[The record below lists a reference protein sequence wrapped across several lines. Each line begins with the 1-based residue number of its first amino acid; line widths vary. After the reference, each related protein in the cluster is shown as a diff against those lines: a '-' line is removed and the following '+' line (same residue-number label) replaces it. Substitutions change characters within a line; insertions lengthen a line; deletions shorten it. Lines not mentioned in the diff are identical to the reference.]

1 MCLQPVL
8 PFTAV
13 GDQGDLE
20 LDGVFHFFQND
31 LTYFFLLVLADV
43 EVEFVVYLKDHFAFQ
58 TFFFETVVDAYHRY
72 LDDVGGATLDRGVD
86 RISFGL
92 TAYDGVVRIDV
103 RQVTFAFE
111 YRFDIAFFFCAFD
124 DSVHIFLDAAVC
136 AEIVLDIVF
145 GFSER
150 YSDILRKR
158 IFADTVNYAE
168 IDRLCAS
175 AEFGCHHCFGQS
187 EHLRRRCRVNVPV
200 FDKRTFHVFIVCN
213 VRKHTQF
220 YL

>member
-72 LDDVGGATLDRGVD
+72 LDDVGGATLDGA
-86 RISFGL
+86 L
-92 TAYDGVVRIDV
+92 
-103 RQVTFAFE
+103 
-111 YRFDIAFFFCAFD
+111 IAF
-124 DSVHIFLDAAVC
+124 
-136 AEIVLDIVF
+136 
-145 GFSER
+145 R
-150 YSDILRKR
+150 
-158 IFADTVNYAE
+158 
-168 IDRLCAS
+168 S
-175 AEFGCHHCFGQS
+175 A
-187 EHLRRRCRVNVPV
+187 
-200 FDKRTFHVFIVCN
+200 
-213 VRKHTQF
+213 
-220 YL
+220 

>member
-20 LDGVFHFFQND
+20 LDGVFHFFEDD

-43 EVEFVVYLKDHFAFQ
+43 KVEFVVYLKDHFAFQ

-86 RISFGL
+86 RISFGI

-111 YRFDIAFFFCAFD
+111 YRFDIAFFFCD
-124 DSVHIFLDAAVC
+124 
-136 AEIVLDIVF
+136 
-145 GFSER
+145 
-150 YSDILRKR
+150 
-158 IFADTVNYAE
+158 ADTLVHVIADTRIASISSLDSARGMFSRSASPNME
-168 IDRLCAS
+168 I
-175 AEFGCHHCFGQS
+175 
-187 EHLRRRCRVNVPV
+187 P
-200 FDKRTFHVFIVCN
+200 
-213 VRKHTQF
+213 
-220 YL
+220 